1 MKRNLQPKDEQLNR
15 VAPNP
20 RVSFQL
26 NEDLRDWSAEAE
38 CRKAKLQRQIIQHY
52 LNNFDDEELRLEL
65 HLAETEES
73 YEDNQNQAGT
83 WLQMTRISKEDQAAI
98 RLRADALDLSRTN
111 MVRLMMQAAVR
122 RWKKAKRIQL
132 NSLIKGDRHE
142 RY

>member
-26 NEDLRDWSAEAE
+26 NEDLRDWSAEAQ

-65 HLAETEES
+65 HLAESKES
-73 YEDNQNQAGT
+73 YEDDQNKTGT

-111 MVRLMMQAAVR
+111 MIRLMMQAAVK
-122 RWKKAKRIQL
+122 RWKKQNEN
-132 NSLIKGDRHE
+132 NSIF
-142 RY
+142 

>member
-26 NEDLRDWSAEAE
+26 NEDLRDWSAEAQ

-65 HLAETEES
+65 HLAESKES
-73 YEDNQNQAGT
+73 YEDDQNQTGT

-111 MVRLMMQAAVR
+111 MVRLMMQAAVK
-122 RWKKAKRIQL
+122 RWKEQSEN
-132 NSLIKGDRHE
+132 NSIF
-142 RY
+142 

>member
-1 MKRNLQPKDEQLNR
+1 MERNIQPKDEKLNR

-38 CRKAKLQRQIIQHY
+38 CRKAKLQRKIIQHY

-65 HLAETEES
+65 HLAESKES
-73 YEDNQNQAGT
+73 YEDDQNQTGA

-111 MVRLMMQAAVR
+111 MVRLMMQAAVK
-122 RWKKAKRIQL
+122 RWKEQSESSSIF
-132 NSLIKGDRHE
+132 
-142 RY
+142 

>member
-1 MKRNLQPKDEQLNR
+1 MERNIQPKDEKLNR

-65 HLAETEES
+65 HLAESKES
-73 YEDNQNQAGT
+73 YEDDQNQTGA

-111 MVRLMMQAAVR
+111 MVRLMMQAAVK
-122 RWKKAKRIQL
+122 RWKEQSESSSIF
-132 NSLIKGDRHE
+132 
-142 RY
+142 

>member
-1 MKRNLQPKDEQLNR
+1 MERNIQPKDEKLSR

-65 HLAETEES
+65 HLAESKES
-73 YEDNQNQAGT
+73 YEDDQNQTGA

-111 MVRLMMQAAVR
+111 MVRLMMQAAVK
-122 RWKKAKRIQL
+122 RWKEQSESSSIF
-132 NSLIKGDRHE
+132 
-142 RY
+142 

>member
-1 MKRNLQPKDEQLNR
+1 MERNIQPRDEKLNR

-65 HLAETEES
+65 HLAESKES
-73 YEDNQNQAGT
+73 YEDDQNQTGA

-111 MVRLMMQAAVR
+111 MIRLMMQAAVK
-122 RWKKAKRIQL
+122 RWKEQNKNDSIF
-132 NSLIKGDRHE
+132 
-142 RY
+142 

>member
-52 LNNFDDEELRLEL
+52 LQNFDDEELRLEL
-65 HLAETEES
+65 HLAESKES
-73 YEDNQNQAGT
+73 YGDDQNQTGT
-83 WLQMTRISKEDQAAI
+83 WLQMTRISKEDLAAI

-111 MVRLMMQAAVR
+111 MIRLMMQAAVK
-122 RWKKAKRIQL
+122 RWKEQGEN
-132 NSLIKGDRHE
+132 NSIF
-142 RY
+142 

>member
-26 NEDLRDWSAEAE
+26 NEDLRDWSAEAQ

-65 HLAETEES
+65 DLAESKES
-73 YEDNQNQAGT
+73 YDDAQAQSGS
-83 WLQMTRISKEDQAAI
+83 WLQMTRISVGDHAAI
-98 RLRADALDLSRTN
+98 RLRANALDLSRTN
-111 MVRLMMQAAVR
+111 MIRLMMQSAVK
-122 RWKKAKRIQL
+122 RWKEQNKNDSIF
-132 NSLIKGDRHE
+132 
-142 RY
+142 

>member
-1 MKRNLQPKDEQLNR
+1 MERNIQPKDEKLNR

-65 HLAETEES
+65 HLAESKES
-73 YEDNQNQAGT
+73 YEDDQNQTGA

-111 MVRLMMQAAVR
+111 MIRLMMQAAVK
-122 RWKKAKRIQL
+122 RWKEQNKNDSIF
-132 NSLIKGDRHE
+132 
-142 RY
+142 

>member
-26 NEDLRDWSAEAE
+26 NEDLRDWSTEAE

-65 HLAETEES
+65 HLAESQES
-73 YEDNQNQAGT
+73 YEDDQNQTGT
-83 WLQMTRISKEDQAAI
+83 WLQMTRISKADLDAI

-111 MVRLMMQAAVR
+111 MIRLMMQAAVR
-122 RWKKAKRIQL
+122 RWKEQSES
-132 NSLIKGDRHE
+132 NSIF
-142 RY
+142 

>member
-20 RVSFQL
+20 RVTFQL

-65 HLAETEES
+65 HLAESKDS
-73 YEDNQNQAGT
+73 YEDDQNQTGT

-111 MVRLMMQAAVR
+111 LIRLMMQAAVK
-122 RWKKAKRIQL
+122 RWKEQGESSSIF
-132 NSLIKGDRHE
+132 
-142 RY
+142 

>member
-26 NEDLRDWSAEAE
+26 NEDLRDWSAEAQ

-52 LNNFDDEELRLEL
+52 LNNFDDEELRFEL
-65 HLAETEES
+65 HLAESKES
-73 YEDNQNQAGT
+73 YEDSQAQSGC

-111 MVRLMMQAAVR
+111 MIRLMMQAAVK
-122 RWKKAKRIQL
+122 RWKEQNESGSIF
-132 NSLIKGDRHE
+132 
-142 RY
+142 

>member
-65 HLAETEES
+65 HLTESKES
-73 YEDNQNQAGT
+73 YEDDQNQTGT

-111 MVRLMMQAAVR
+111 MIRLMMQAAVK
-122 RWKKAKRIQL
+122 RWKEQSESSSIF
-132 NSLIKGDRHE
+132 
-142 RY
+142 

>member
-1 MKRNLQPKDEQLNR
+1 MKKELRPKDEQLNR

-26 NEDLRDWSAEAE
+26 NEDLRDWSAEAQ

-65 HLAETEES
+65 HLAESKES
-73 YEDNQNQAGT
+73 YEDDQNQTGT

-111 MVRLMMQAAVR
+111 MVRLMMQAAVK
-122 RWKKAKRIQL
+122 RWKEQSEN
-132 NSLIKGDRHE
+132 NSIF
-142 RY
+142 

>member
-65 HLAETEES
+65 HLAESKES
-73 YEDNQNQAGT
+73 YEDDQNQTGA

-111 MVRLMMQAAVR
+111 MIRLMMQAAVK
-122 RWKKAKRIQL
+122 RWKEQNKNDSIF
-132 NSLIKGDRHE
+132 
-142 RY
+142 

>member
-65 HLAETEES
+65 HLAESKES
-73 YEDNQNQAGT
+73 YEDDQAQTGT
-83 WLQMTRISKEDQAAI
+83 WLQMTRISKEDLTAI
-98 RLRADALDLSRTN
+98 RLRANALDLSRTN
-111 MVRLMMQAAVR
+111 MIRLMMQAAVK
-122 RWKKAKRIQL
+122 RWKEQSEN
-132 NSLIKGDRHE
+132 NSIF
-142 RY
+142 

>member
-1 MKRNLQPKDEQLNR
+1 MKKELRPKDEQLNR

-26 NEDLRDWSAEAE
+26 NEDLRDWSAEAQ

-65 HLAETEES
+65 HLAESQES
-73 YEDNQNQAGT
+73 YEDDQNQTGA

-111 MVRLMMQAAVR
+111 MVRLMMQAAVK
-122 RWKKAKRIQL
+122 RWKEQSESSSIF
-132 NSLIKGDRHE
+132 
-142 RY
+142 

>member
-1 MKRNLQPKDEQLNR
+1 MERNIQPKDEKLNR

-65 HLAETEES
+65 HLAESKES
-73 YEDNQNQAGT
+73 YEDDQNQTGA
-83 WLQMTRISKEDQAAI
+83 WLQMTRISKEDRAAI

-111 MVRLMMQAAVR
+111 MVRLMMQAAVK
-122 RWKKAKRIQL
+122 RWKEQSESSSIF
-132 NSLIKGDRHE
+132 
-142 RY
+142 

>member
-1 MKRNLQPKDEQLNR
+1 MKTELRPRDEQLNR

-20 RVSFQL
+20 RVSYQL
-26 NEDLRDWSAEAE
+26 NEDLREWSAEAQ

-65 HLAETEES
+65 NMAESKECW
-73 YEDNQNQAGT
+73 EDDQNKIGT

-111 MVRLMMQAAVR
+111 MIRLMMQAAVK
-122 RWKKAKRIQL
+122 RWKEQSEN
-132 NSLIKGDRHE
+132 NSIF
-142 RY
+142 

>member
-26 NEDLRDWSAEAE
+26 NEDLRDWSAEAQ

-65 HLAETEES
+65 DLAESKES
-73 YEDNQNQAGT
+73 YDDAQAQSGS

-111 MVRLMMQAAVR
+111 MIRLMMQAAVK
-122 RWKKAKRIQL
+122 RWKEQNKN
-132 NSLIKGDRHE
+132 NSIF
-142 RY
+142 

>member
-52 LNNFDDEELRLEL
+52 LNNFDDEELRREL
-65 HLAETEES
+65 HLAESKES
-73 YEDNQNQAGT
+73 YEDAQAQSGS
-83 WLQMTRISKEDQAAI
+83 WLQMTRVSKEDHASI
-98 RLRADALDLSRTN
+98 RLRANALDLSRTN
-111 MVRLMMQAAVR
+111 MIRLMMQAAVK
-122 RWKKAKRIQL
+122 RWKEQSEI
-132 NSLIKGDRHE
+132 NSIF
-142 RY
+142 

>member
-26 NEDLRDWSAEAE
+26 NEDLRDWSAEAQ
-38 CRKAKLQRQIIQHY
+38 CRKGKLQRQIIQHY

-65 HLAETEES
+65 HLAESKES
-73 YEDNQNQAGT
+73 YEDDQNQTGA

-111 MVRLMMQAAVR
+111 MIRLMMQAAVK
-122 RWKKAKRIQL
+122 RWKEQNKNDSIF
-132 NSLIKGDRHE
+132 
-142 RY
+142 

>member
-1 MKRNLQPKDEQLNR
+1 MKKELRPKDEQLNR

-65 HLAETEES
+65 HLAESKES
-73 YEDNQNQAGT
+73 YEDDQTQTGT

-111 MVRLMMQAAVR
+111 MIRLMMQAAVK
-122 RWKKAKRIQL
+122 RWKEQSENDSIF
-132 NSLIKGDRHE
+132 
-142 RY
+142 